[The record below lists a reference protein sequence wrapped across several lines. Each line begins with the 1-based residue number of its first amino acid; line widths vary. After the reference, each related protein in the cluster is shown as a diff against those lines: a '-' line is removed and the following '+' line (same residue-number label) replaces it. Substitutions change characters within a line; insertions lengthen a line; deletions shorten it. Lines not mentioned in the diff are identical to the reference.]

1 VNGVAGATRLRLV
14 IAEEAVDSEVAVGRK
29 AAELVEPEATDVE
42 LDIDL
47 AADRDSTELVKASV
61 IDDAV
66 DALVA
71 VVVNATEDVEA
82 LREVEAAEV
91 AEDLVGPPSKPP
103 KPPNRLETVSSM
115 PDVTLPTVSGTL
127 LSVSLTRPARNA
139 SCVCTNPALISRTSS
154 KGA

>member
-29 AAELVEPEATDVE
+29 AAELVEPEATDV
-42 LDIDL
+42 DL

-115 PDVTLPTVSGTL
+115 PDVTLLTVSGTL